1 MNVYAPTEESDDVGK
16 EWFYQIVEGVN
27 DSRWNYDIKM
37 MIRDLIA
44 RLGQEDTY
52 KGVTGKHS
60 LHLEINNNG
69 QSLLIVQYSRVW
81 WLC

>member
-1 MNVYAPTEESDDVGK
+1 LVLPNCGRSQAVD
-16 EWFYQIVEGVN
+16 N
-27 DSRWNYDIKM
+27 SRSNYDIKI

-44 RLGQEDTY
+44 RIGQEDTY

-69 QSLLIVQYSRVW
+69 QKVY
-81 WLC
+81 

>member
-1 MNVYAPTEESDDVGK
+1 MV
-16 EWFYQIVEGVN
+16 
-27 DSRWNYDIKM
+27 
-37 MIRDLIA
+37 IRDLIA

-69 QSLLIVQYSRVW
+69 QSLLIVQYSRV
-81 WLC
+81 

>member
-1 MNVYAPTEESDDVGK
+1 MNVYALTEESDDVGK
-16 EWFYQIVEGVN
+16 ERFYQTVERVD
-27 DSRWNYDIKM
+27 DSRWNYIKM
-37 MIRDLIA
+37 VIRDLIA

-69 QSLLIVQYSRVW
+69 QSLLIVQYWRVW